1 MMIVKKNRNNT
12 NIQAPCFSV
21 LRDIQDSVDVAEEVS
36 LAAVESE
43 KAAQYLSCS
52 HACSRYAPVNLQFS
66 FFVECW
72 TYMFV
77 DARCIRG
84 FMAFFHTFEGNH
96 RVWVVLRRDF
106 QVSEK
111 GDNEIAG
118 EMSEVPPCTP
128 QFYGRSL

>member
-1 MMIVKKNRNNT
+1 MIVKKNRNNT
-12 NIQAPCFSV
+12 NTQGPCFSV

-52 HACSRYAPVNLQFS
+52 HACSRYAPVEVFD
-66 FFVECW
+66 V
-72 TYMFV
+72 
-77 DARCIRG
+77 
-84 FMAFFHTFEGNH
+84 FFHTFEGNH
-96 RVWVVLRRDF
+96 RVWLVLRRDF